1 MHGTQ
6 GNGLS
11 KPRLVLRRH
20 GMAKLTGV
28 MAAAALAVPAAAA
41 GYAAPGDSATF
52 TGQGPNPDT
61 QAAATFTGPGPN
73 PDTQGLVL
81 HRDTQGTLVLHRDG
95 SKAVPFVADTGA
107 SATTSSDGFDWGDAM
122 IGAGAVL
129 GIAALG
135 AAGLTLRR
143 RTAIGADSVAAR
155 S

>member
-1 MHGTQ
+1 MDGRQ

-11 KPRLVLRRH
+11 KGRLVLRRH

-28 MAAAALAVPAAAA
+28 IAAAALAVPAAAI
-41 GYAAPGDSATF
+41 GYAAPGDSTTF
-52 TGQGPNPDT
+52 TGPGSNPGTQAAATVADPGPNPDT
-61 QAAATFTGPGPN
+61 QA
-73 PDTQGLVL
+73 
-81 HRDTQGTLVLHRDG
+81 LVLHRDG
-95 SKAVPFVADTGA
+95 SKAVPFVANVSVA
-107 SATTSSDGFDWGDAM
+107 PATSGDGFDWGDAM

-143 RTAIGADSVAAR
+143 RTAVGASSVAAG

>member
-1 MHGTQ
+1 MDGRQ

-11 KPRLVLRRH
+11 EQRLALRRH
-20 GMAKLTGV
+20 GMTKLAGV
-28 MAAAALAVPAAAA
+28 IAAAALVVPAAAA

-52 TGQGPNPDT
+52 TRQGPNPGT
-61 QAAATFTGPGPN
+61 QAAVTVANPGPN
-73 PDTQGLVL
+73 PDTQGA
-81 HRDTQGTLVLHRDG
+81 LVLHRDG
-95 SKAVPFVADTGA
+95 SKAVPFVANVSVDH
-107 SATTSSDGFDWGDAM
+107 ATSGDGFDWGDAM

-143 RTAIGADSVAAR
+143 RTAVGASSIAAG